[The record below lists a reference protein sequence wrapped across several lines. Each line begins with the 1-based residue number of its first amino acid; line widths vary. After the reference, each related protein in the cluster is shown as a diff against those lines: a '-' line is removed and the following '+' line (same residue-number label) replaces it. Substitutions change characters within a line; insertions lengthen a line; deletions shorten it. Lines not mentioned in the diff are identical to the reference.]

1 MLESIFEF
9 IRDAV
14 VIGYLF
20 VLRIGVPI
28 IVTLFLGWWLER
40 KLAEWD
46 AKDIAELE
54 KQRAQEK
61 ERGTAELPVRIS
73 GTGKKSG

>member
-1 MLESIFEF
+1 MYENIFAF

-14 VIGYLF
+14 VIGYMF

-40 KLAEWD
+40 KLVEWD

-54 KQRAQEK
+54 KSKAQEA
-61 ERGTAELPVRIS
+61 ERVRNDLRLHM
-73 GTGKKSG
+73 